1 MRKGK
6 VSLITPCYNGQAFT
20 QLYIKNILCQN
31 YPKVEVIFVNDG
43 SSDNIE
49 AMISEIRDA
58 VLSKGYEFV
67 YLSKDNGGAA
77 SAVNMAL
84 KYVTGDYLM
93 LLDMD
98 DELFE
103 DAISAKAEY
112 LDSHPEIDTVIS
124 NGYYVFEDKRR
135 RKSWFYRKTKIDSE
149 KMFEMILQM
158 NFYNW
163 PGSYMVRCNNFFK
176 VNSGREIFQSRYG
189 QNMQILLP
197 AVYNGHV
204 FFLNRY
210 LMNYYIR
217 ERSASHSR
225 DKSLVQQFLT
235 GYEEIRESV
244 VNKICRTESERQYYL
259 QLVRVAS
266 IRKKMHYAC
275 RKNDRDELER
285 QYTKL
290 TEMKKVAFRDVIVH
304 MSGKNVFFVWCYK
317 CVCFLIERFT
327 NRLVY

>member
-6 VSLITPCYNGQAFT
+6 VSLVTPCYNGQAFT

-31 YPKVEVIFVNDG
+31 HPKVEVIFVNDG

-67 YLSKDNGGAA
+67 YLSKENGGAA

-135 RKSWFYRKTKIDSE
+135 RMRPFLRETMVDTSRVFEGILKTT
-149 KMFEMILQM
+149 
-158 NFYNW
+158 FYNW
-163 PGSYMVRCNNFFK
+163 PGSYMVRCDSFWEINE
-176 VNSGREIFQSRYG
+176 GREIFQSPYG

-197 AVYNGHV
+197 ATYKGKIYFINQHHMKYFV
-204 FFLNRY
+204 RKQ
-210 LMNYYIR
+210 
-217 ERSASHSR
+217 SASHMA
-225 DKSLVQQFLT
+225 DKSEQLIWAR
-235 GYEEIRESV
+235 GYENIRETV
-244 VNKICRTESERQYYL
+244 IKKICHEEQEQMYYMHMIREASARQ
-259 QLVRVAS
+259 Q
-266 IRKKMHYAC
+266 IRHACMNGNRQEMETQYNRLKKLNALTL
-275 RKNDRDELER
+275 RDAVVYFCGE
-285 QYTKL
+285 
-290 TEMKKVAFRDVIVH
+290 
-304 MSGKNVFFVWCYK
+304 N
-317 CVCFLIERFT
+317 FLL
-327 NRLVY
+327 RLVYKGVRYMERFLNQRS